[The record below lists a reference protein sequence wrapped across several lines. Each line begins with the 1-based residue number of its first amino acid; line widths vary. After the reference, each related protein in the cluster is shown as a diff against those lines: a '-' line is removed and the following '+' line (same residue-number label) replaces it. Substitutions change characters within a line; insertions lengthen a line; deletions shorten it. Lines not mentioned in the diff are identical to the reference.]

1 MRGVT
6 NVSHGAGPLP
16 LPQTNHNTPFPIM
29 KIPFSLT
36 LLCTLATLPA
46 CGGSDDPP
54 AIDGT
59 FVDSAVEGLEY
70 VAGSGT
76 KTSTDANGR
85 YTCKSGETVTFSLGG
100 VTLGS
105 ASCGS
110 MITPLQLAGV
120 TDVKNDKV
128 MNRLLAL
135 QLLDEDNNPANGIR
149 LSAEVK
155 AALATRTL
163 DFGATAAAFDTAFAA
178 LLATL
183 PPAYRNRSVDADRR
197 TLVREH
203 FENTLASQAATP
215 VEETVTQTHGAG
227 AVSVGIKRYQIQ
239 AANSFHV
246 PYEGTL
252 AAVKS
257 DFPNGFLPSFGSG
270 LAFKGTAANGA
281 LEFYGLTDRGPN
293 GDGPNVP
300 ALGGTGTSGSKI
312 FPSASFSPSI
322 GIITLG
328 SNGAVL
334 SSSLPIRYSS
344 TLKSNGL
351 PIPPGAVGNS
361 AEIPVVDALKYEPA
375 KADFS
380 ANGLDTE
387 AIVVDKARGVL
398 WVSDEYGPFILK
410 IDTATGTVLKKYQ
423 PGTNVGDLPPIL
435 LKRRANRGMEGLT
448 LDIASGK
455 LHGFLQSPLSDGKH
469 LYSVTG
475 KSEDVERFA
484 RFARWVEFD
493 PSTET
498 SKMYAYPLDG
508 ADYDKG
514 RTGNAKLGDV
524 VSLGNGKFI
533 VIEQGTAPSGKVANR
548 LMLVQIGS
556 ASDISA
562 AAHNP
567 TTSDLEKSSMAGA
580 AVNGASWAN
589 VVTLKKTQL
598 LDLNAAG
605 WLAEK
610 AEGLTLVD
618 DFTLALTNDNDFGL
632 KTIVTDPAGAAIS
645 GADITACKVDAS
657 GAFITDAAAT
667 GCTAGNSARVARGA
681 DHERPARL
689 WLLKFSKKLVDFSV
703 PG

>member
-1 MRGVT
+1 MRSLEQSQAFHTAPVH
-6 NVSHGAGPLP
+6 SRCRR
-16 LPQTNHNTPFPIM
+16 TNHNTPFPIM
-29 KIPFSLT
+29 KIPFSLA
-36 LLCTLATLPA
+36 LLCTLATLPG

-54 AIDGT
+54 AVDGT
-59 FVDSAVEGLEY
+59 FLDSAVEGLEY

-85 YTCKSGETVTFSLGG
+85 FACKSGDTVTFSLGG

-105 ASCGS
+105 APCGS
-110 MITPLQLAGV
+110 LITPLQLAGV
-120 TDVKNDKV
+120 NDVKNDKV

-135 QLLDEDNNPANGIR
+135 QLLDADNDPSNGIK

-155 AALATRTL
+155 AALAARTL
-163 DFGATAAAFDTAFAA
+163 DFGATASAFDTAFAA

-183 PPAYRNRSVDADRR
+183 PQAYRNRSVDADRR

-203 FENTLASQAATP
+203 FENTLAAQVATP
-215 VEETVTQTHGAG
+215 VEEAVTQTHGAG

-239 AANSFHV
+239 AASSFHV
-246 PYEGTL
+246 PYEGAL

-293 GDGPNVP
+293 GDGPSVP
-300 ALGGTGTSGSKI
+300 ALAASGTTGSKI
-312 FPSASFSPSI
+312 FPSASFNPSI

-328 SNGAVL
+328 KDGAVL
-334 SSSLPIRYSS
+334 SSSLPIRFSS
-344 TLKSNGL
+344 TVKANGL

-361 AEIPVVDALKYEPA
+361 AEVPVVDALKYEPA

-387 AIVVDKARGVL
+387 AIVVDKARNVL

-410 IDTATGTVLKKYQ
+410 IDAATGTILKKYQ
-423 PGTNVGDLPPIL
+423 PGTNAGDLPPIL
-435 LKRRANRGMEGLT
+435 LKRRANRGMEGLA

-469 LYSVTG
+469 FYSVTA

-484 RFARWVEFD
+484 RFARWVELD
-493 PSTET
+493 PTTET

-508 ADYDKG
+508 ADYDRG

-548 LMLVQIGS
+548 LMLVQVGS
-556 ASDISA
+556 ATDISA
-562 AAHNP
+562 VAHNP

-580 AVNGASWAN
+580 AVNGANWAS
-589 VVTLKKTQL
+589 VVPLKKTQL

-610 AEGLTLVD
+610 AEGLALVD
-618 DFTLALTNDNDFGL
+618 EFTLALTNDNDFGL

-667 GCTAGNSARVARGA
+667 GCTAATRRASHAVPMSSARRGC
-681 DHERPARL
+681 
-689 WLLKFSKKLVDFSV
+689 
-703 PG
+703 GC